1 MIFKVYNVISL
12 YFSIYLFYYIYQK
25 NESKYVQN
33 QTLNENSFMRLVFY
47 LNSLQSVK
55 CFLKDLMSL
64 QKVQGS
70 YFSFCWKCTDYIP
83 TSEGVYSRNALGKIT
98 SKISATIG
106 CINKPCSVLSA
117 PFDLNGNS
125 NIWLCY
131 SYWKN
136 IFVNCNNIIF
146 RLWSFFGIRMSAS

>member
-1 MIFKVYNVISL
+1 MLFLSISVFPFFITFTRKMKASMFKIKLWMKILSWDL
-12 YFSIYLFYYIYQK
+12 YFTSILSNQLNVFWKVWCLCKRFRVATFLFA
-25 NESKYVQN
+25 
-33 QTLNENSFMRLVFY
+33 ENAPTIS
-47 LNSLQSVK
+47 QPVK
-55 CFLKDLMSL
+55 VS
-64 QKVQGS
+64 
-70 YFSFCWKCTDYIP
+70 IP
-83 TSEGVYSRNALGKIT
+83 GKIT